1 MGEETTHGMGDEA
14 AATTGDAGRR
24 TPAATSSAEDPAT
37 TSTSGAD
44 QDVTPTAPTSGPA
57 ITSTSGA
64 GEDVTPTAPTSGPAI
79 TSTSGA
85 DQDVT
90 PTAPTSGLAI
100 TTTGNAGEAGGG
112 GSTPSGD
119 EAATASHAAGEAA
132 TPTSGAGDATGT
144 SGDPL
149 THDDDLATAAGGAG
163 TPPPRSGRQRGGTGL
178 VIALLVAL
186 LGFAISVQFKAS
198 NSDAGL
204 AAARPEDLVRILS
217 DLDAQQDRLRREI
230 SDLEETRRQLDSGA
244 QGRDAALAE
253 ARKRADELGIL
264 AGTLPAEGPG
274 LSIEITPGT
283 EKVKAE
289 VILDA
294 VEELR
299 GAGAEAMQ
307 INGHDGGT
315 VRVVASTYFV
325 DGDNDRLVVAG
336 LSLAAPY
343 TIMVIGGP
351 DTMRT
356 ALNIP
361 GGVVDSVRQHGG
373 TVLVRA
379 ADPVRVTALHTAG
392 ELQYAKPA

>member
-1 MGEETTHGMGDEA
+1 MTDIPAANGADDDEA
-14 AATTGDAGRR
+14 DAPPKPARRAPSPRPFPLSDDISEMSDKAGEVNGDA
-24 TPAATSSAEDPAT
+24 
-37 TSTSGAD
+37 
-44 QDVTPTAPTSGPA
+44 
-57 ITSTSGA
+57 
-64 GEDVTPTAPTSGPAI
+64 
-79 TSTSGA
+79 
-85 DQDVT
+85 
-90 PTAPTSGLAI
+90 
-100 TTTGNAGEAGGG
+100 EAG
-112 GSTPSGD
+112 D
-119 EAATASHAAGEAA
+119 VDR
-132 TPTSGAGDATGT
+132 DAETGT
-144 SGDPL
+144 
-149 THDDDLATAAGGAG
+149 TAAQAG
-163 TPPPRSGRQRGGTGL
+163 TTVAEAPDAAPPARGGRQRGGTGL
-178 VIALLVAL
+178 VIALLIAL

-198 NSDAGL
+198 NSDAEL

-230 SDLEETRRQLDSGA
+230 SDLEDTRRQLDSGA

-289 VILDA
+289 VVLDA

-315 VRVVASTYFV
+315 VRIVAATWFA

-373 TVLVRA
+373 TVLVRE

-392 ELQYAKPA
+392 ELKYAKPA

>member
-1 MGEETTHGMGDEA
+1 M
-14 AATTGDAGRR
+14 
-24 TPAATSSAEDPAT
+24 TPAEGSE
-37 TSTSGAD
+37 
-44 QDVTPTAPTSGPA
+44 TA
-57 ITSTSGA
+57 
-64 GEDVTPTAPTSGPAI
+64 APG
-79 TSTSGA
+79 
-85 DQDVT
+85 
-90 PTAPTSGLAI
+90 
-100 TTTGNAGEAGGG
+100 
-112 GSTPSGD
+112 
-119 EAATASHAAGEAA
+119 AAGEQTRSEDPGRARPAAAGRA
-132 TPTSGAGDATGT
+132 TPAEGPGTGDEKDGSEGVPEGAPPPDETATGN
-144 SGDPL
+144 
-149 THDDDLATAAGGAG
+149 GGK
-163 TPPPRSGRQRGGTGL
+163 RRRGGTGV
-178 VIALLVAL
+178 VIALLLGL
-186 LGFAISVQFKAS
+186 LGFGISVQFKAG
-198 NSDAGL
+198 NSDAEL

-283 EKVKAE
+283 ERVKAE

-307 INGHDGGT
+307 ISGREGGT
-315 VRVVASTYFV
+315 VRIVAATYFV

-336 LSLAAPY
+336 SSLAAPY

-373 TVLVRA
+373 TVLVRE

-392 ELQYAKPA
+392 ELRYAKPA

>member
-1 MGEETTHGMGDEA
+1 MSDLP
-14 AATTGDAGRR
+14 R
-24 TPAATSSAEDPAT
+24 
-37 TSTSGAD
+37 
-44 QDVTPTAPTSGPA
+44 PTAAPA
-57 ITSTSGA
+57 
-64 GEDVTPTAPTSGPAI
+64 V
-79 TSTSGA
+79 
-85 DQDVT
+85 
-90 PTAPTSGLAI
+90 
-100 TTTGNAGEAGGG
+100 
-112 GSTPSGD
+112 
-119 EAATASHAAGEAA
+119 
-132 TPTSGAGDATGT
+132 
-144 SGDPL
+144 
-149 THDDDLATAAGGAG
+149 
-163 TPPPRSGRQRGGTGL
+163 RKRGGTGL
-178 VIALLVAL
+178 VIALLVGL
-186 LGFAISVQFKAS
+186 LGFGISVQFKAS
-198 NSDAGL
+198 NSDAEL

-230 SDLEETRRQLDSGA
+230 SDLEDTRRQLDSGA

-274 LSIEITPGT
+274 LSIEITPGS

-307 INGHDGGT
+307 IAGRDGGA
-315 VRVVASTYFV
+315 VRIVAATYFV

-373 TVLVRA
+373 TVLVRE
-379 ADPVRVTALHTAG
+379 ADLVRVTALHTAG
-392 ELQYAKPA
+392 ELKYAKPA

>member
-1 MGEETTHGMGDEA
+1 MTGEAGHGATPATPGA
-14 AATTGDAGRR
+14 ADDDAGTTGQARHEA
-24 TPAATSSAEDPAT
+24 TPATPGAADPAT
-37 TSTSGAD
+37 TAAAGRAGESGAPGD
-44 QDVTPTAPTSGPA
+44 TTPAGDGVTMAGP
-57 ITSTSGA
+57 
-64 GEDVTPTAPTSGPAI
+64 
-79 TSTSGA
+79 GA
-85 DQDVT
+85 D
-90 PTAPTSGLAI
+90 
-100 TTTGNAGEAGGG
+100 
-112 GSTPSGD
+112 
-119 EAATASHAAGEAA
+119 EAA
-132 TPTSGAGDATGT
+132 TPTGSVGDRVG
-144 SGDPL
+144 
-149 THDDDLATAAGGAG
+149 HDGSDGNSDSDLATAGAG
-163 TPPPRSGRQRGGTGL
+163 RTTRAGWLRGGTGM
-178 VIALLVAL
+178 VIALLVGL

-230 SDLEETRRQLDSGA
+230 GDLEETRRQLDSGA